1 MVVRAADDGRDREHT
16 GIFKMGEFCLEMT
29 RYNVAKLAEGVAH
42 RRKTCGGRVPQHPAS
57 ELCPH
62 RARAANRGLSAKSP
76 SHTDQGSAIA
86 RRLLLGR
93 GQRLEARASHHFE
106 DFDGRLLKDHG
117 PASIRTDA
125 HLWQTAQRRTHKTPT
140 HSAWRAGAPWPAC
153 KTSPRYKLARQ
164 IDPSTVSRIPE
175 ESSKARN
182 FFTNRLPLSK
192 LCLLLRYRES
202 RWSNRAVPGATNEC
216 IRFAKSP

>member
-1 MVVRAADDGRDREHT
+1 MTV
-16 GIFKMGEFCLEMT
+16 GIVSIQASSRWGNFALIMT

-57 ELCPH
+57 EFCRH
-62 RARAANRGLSAKSP
+62 RARAANRGHSAKSP

-106 DFDGRLLKDHG
+106 DLDGRLFKDHG
-117 PASIRTDA
+117 PALIRTDA
-125 HLWQTAQRRTHKTPT
+125 HLWQTVQRRTHKRPT
-140 HSAWRAGAPWPAC
+140 HSASKRAGAPWPAC
-153 KTSPRYKLARQ
+153 KTSPRYKLAWQ
-164 IDPSTVSRIPE
+164 IDPSTVLRITE
-175 ESSKARN
+175 ESSTAKTLN
-182 FFTNRLPLSK
+182 SFTSRHPLSN

-202 RWSNRAVPGATNEC
+202 RWSNRA
-216 IRFAKSP
+216 